1 MQPFP
6 HLDKRLRVAVI
17 GLGSMGQRYAR
28 FFTSLMRQGEDD
40 HPLCPAIYG
49 CDPREEAFNEQTGWQ
64 YLSVEELVEKVLPTV
79 AVIAVPASEHLK
91 VLRTIRDAA
100 PDCAVLMEKPLSDH
114 ALSDAEVRWCRS
126 LDGLIAVGYNWRLH
140 PFAKHLWTIRESI
153 SNLTFYVAQDM
164 REWPGQRYGDPLR
177 EFSHELDLVQYLT
190 SDPVLTQ
197 SAFEADGTGRRIRY
211 VLNGTH
217 QRGNWRVY
225 VLPFHQPS
233 ARWVRV
239 QMTDGAVVFKH
250 WDQAPDIIEGMYR
263 QQARQ
268 LLDAYLH
275 GGSSD
280 DLSCSLDDALH
291 TTRLLDEAERRC
303 QQQP

>member
-91 VLRTIRDAA
+91 VLRTIRDAS
-100 PDCAVLMEKPLSDH
+100 PDCAVLIEKPLSDH

-126 LDGLIAVGYNWRLH
+126 LEGVIGVGYNWRLH

>member
-1 MQPFP
+1 MLPFP
-6 HLDKRLRVAVI
+6 HLDKRVRVAVI
-17 GLGSMGQRYAR
+17 GLGSMGQRYAK
-28 FFTSLMRQGEDD
+28 FFSSISD
-40 HPLCPAIYG
+40 AVIYG
-49 CDPREEAFNEQTGWQ
+49 VDPREETFEVHTGWQ
-64 YLSVEELVEKVLPTV
+64 YLSVEELVEKVLPTI

-91 VLRTIRDAA
+91 VLRTLRDAA
-100 PDCAVLMEKPLSDH
+100 PDCAVLMEKPVSDH
-114 ALSDAEVRWCRS
+114 ALSEAEIRWCQD
-126 LDGLIAVGYNWRLH
+126 LDGLIAIGYNWRVH
-140 PFAKHLWTIRESI
+140 PYAKHLWTVRESI
-153 SNLTFYVAQDM
+153 RNLTCYVAQDM
-164 REWPGQRYGDPLR
+164 RDWPGKHYCDPLR

-217 QRGNWRVY
+217 EQGNWRVY
-225 VLPFHQPS
+225 ILPFHQPS
-233 ARWVRV
+233 GRWVRV

-250 WDQAPDIIEGMYR
+250 WDQAPYLIEGMY
-263 QQARQ
+263 QYQARQ

-280 DLSCSLDDALH
+280 DLSCSLGDALQ

-303 QQQP
+303 QQKP